1 MMIPDT
7 QYAKS
12 GDVSIAYQCLGD
24 GPLDLVCAIG
34 WVSNVEYM
42 WEEPTLRQFLE
53 RLAGFTRLILF
64 DKRGTGLSD
73 RVPNMPT
80 LEERIDDVR
89 AVMDAVGS
97 QRAALLGISEGGS
110 LCALFAATYPER
122 TSALIMCGTFV
133 KRIWAPD
140 YPWAPTPEQRQQFF
154 DAISSGWGGVVDL
167 ADIAPSMQHD
177 KRFTQWWATYLRR
190 SASPGDAL
198 ALARMNTEIDI
209 RHVLPTIRVP
219 TLILHRTG
227 DRDAHIEE
235 ARYMARH
242 IPEARLVELPGD
254 DHIPW
259 VGDTRPLLDEIEF
272 FLTGDLRQAEPERV
286 LTTIL
291 FTDIV
296 DSTATAQQLG
306 DQRWLHLLA
315 GHHAL
320 VRGEL
325 HRYRGRELGTA
336 GDSFLAA
343 FDGPARA
350 IRCAQ
355 SIVAGVRALGLNIRA
370 GLHTGECEIT
380 GDALG
385 GIAVHT
391 GARVMAEARPG
402 EVLVSGTVRDLVA
415 GSGIRFV
422 HRGHHQLKGV
432 PGTWDLYAVAED
444 TDQHFRA

>member
-1 MMIPDT
+1 
-7 QYAKS
+7 
-12 GDVSIAYQCLGD
+12 
-24 GPLDLVCAIG
+24 
-34 WVSNVEYM
+34 
-42 WEEPTLRQFLE
+42 EE
-53 RLAGFTRLILF
+53 G
-64 DKRGTGLSD
+64 
-73 RVPNMPT
+73 
-80 LEERIDDVR
+80 
-89 AVMDAVGS
+89 
-97 QRAALLGISEGGS
+97 
-110 LCALFAATYPER
+110 
-122 TSALIMCGTFV
+122 
-133 KRIWAPD
+133 
-140 YPWAPTPEQRQQFF
+140 
-154 DAISSGWGGVVDL
+154 
-167 ADIAPSMQHD
+167 
-177 KRFTQWWATYLRR
+177 
-190 SASPGDAL
+190 
-198 ALARMNTEIDI
+198 
-209 RHVLPTIRVP
+209 
-219 TLILHRTG
+219 
-227 DRDAHIEE
+227 
-235 ARYMARH
+235 RYMARY

-259 VGDTRPLLDEIEF
+259 VGDTRPLLDEIEL

-296 DSTATAQQLG
+296 DSTATAQRLG

-355 SIVAGVRALGLNIRA
+355 SIVAGVKALGLNIRA

-415 GSGIRFV
+415 GSGIRFA

-444 TDQHFRA
+444 SGHTPQA